1 MGKLIYGAASTE
13 FEVDDRTL
21 AHVEM
26 VALAKLRRNENF
38 ALTIES
44 SSSGRTTLWLASQT
58 DLLFVYSGPKPE
70 INRVWLDKLVDS
82 ANTASGLQLLPE

>member
-1 MGKLIYGAASTE
+1 LGKLIYGAASTE